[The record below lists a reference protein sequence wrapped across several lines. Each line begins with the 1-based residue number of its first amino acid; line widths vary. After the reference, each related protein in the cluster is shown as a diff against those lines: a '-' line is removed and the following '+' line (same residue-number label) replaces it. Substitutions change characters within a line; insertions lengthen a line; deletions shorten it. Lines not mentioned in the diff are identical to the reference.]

1 MKSLIVTNKHN
12 NIGKVIDVD
21 FCDRSQHLIGED
33 ENHYHFN
40 DVCDVETLEHEHEKA
55 IKLANYWLDVAK
67 TIEKYWKGY
76 GGIDA

>member
-33 ENHYHFN
+33 EKHYHFN
-40 DVCDVETLEHEHEKA
+40 DVCDIETLEHEHEKA
-55 IKLANYWLDVAK
+55 IKLANYWLEVAK
-67 TIEKYWKGY
+67 TIEMYWKGST
-76 GGIDA
+76 I